1 MSSRTHEVVVK
12 QFSGTKTKDMKS
24 HIIPTVEQN
33 PDNII
38 LQIGTNDFKTIDT
51 TEEITIGILNLAMTC
66 KTDTNCIFFIWH
78 CPKI

>member
-12 QFSGTKTKDMKS
+12 QFIGTKTKDMKS

-38 LQIGTNDFKTIDT
+38 LQIGTNYFKTIDT
-51 TEEITIGILNLAMTC
+51 PEKITMGVLNLAMTC
-66 KTDTNCIFFIWH
+66 KTDTNSIFFIWH